1 MKTHTNK
8 GFTLIE
14 LLVVIAIIGIL
25 ASMLLPTLAKAKK
38 KVNRLKCSNNIS
50 QMTKAYIGL
59 SGDAGAFPWLLQ
71 DIECWDLYA
80 ADYRDTNIGLANP
93 VKHIVKRGNGD
104 IRFVL
109 CGASIRRDLDSSKMI
124 ASPSDPKVKRYNQA
138 DHTRGLLDGAGAR
151 NGKWG
156 GRSLG
161 DGGNPANASLTKG
174 LAYVDAFGGS
184 YGHHLMGDDQ
194 TPETILHFTRNVTG
208 NGRQNPMMPRGRN
221 GRSWGQVQ
229 RTLNNNAQ
237 GKFNGPTTGDK
248 KNRMSGLDADTGN
261 WSTSG
266 GAVVQG
272 DGTQWAQA
280 ITTTSKQKG
289 GSLTEANNSITRFK
303 Y

>member
-1 MKTHTNK
+1 MKTQANK

-38 KVNRLKCSNNIS
+38 KANRLKCSNNIG

-59 SGDAGAFPWLLQ
+59 SGDAEAFPWLLQ
-71 DIECWDLYA
+71 DLDCWELYA
-80 ADYRDTNIGLANP
+80 ADYRGTTVIHDP
-93 VKHIVKRGNGD
+93 RRGGCD
-104 IRFVL
+104 IRWVVT
-109 CGASIRRDLDSSKMI
+109 GASIRRDLDSSKMI

-138 DHTRGLLDGAGAR
+138 DHTKGLLDG
-151 NGKWG
+151 GKWG
-156 GRSLG
+156 SRSLG
-161 DGGNPANASLTKG
+161 DGGKPANASLAKG
-174 LAYVDAFGGS
+174 QAYVDAYGGS
-184 YGHHLMGDDQ
+184 YGHHLLGDDQ

-208 NGRQNPMMPRGRN
+208 NGSENPTMPRGKN
-221 GRSWGQVQ
+221 GKTWGQVQ
-229 RTLNNNAQ
+229 RTLKNNAQ
-237 GKFNGPTTGDK
+237 GKFNGPTTGDA

-261 WSTSG
+261 WSLSG

-272 DGTQWAQA
+272 DGAQWAEA

-289 GSLTEANNSITRFK
+289 GSLTSANQSITRFK